1 MAAGLRGIENQI
13 EPPDCLSGNVYNA
26 ENVPHV
32 PKTLNEA
39 IDALANS
46 TLARAALGDEV
57 VEHYL
62 HFYRT
67 EQAAFDQAVTD
78 WERIR
83 YFERI

>member
-1 MAAGLRGIENQI
+1 MAAGLKGIEQQI
-13 EPPDCLSGNVYNA
+13 EPPECLSGNVYNA

-39 IDALANS
+39 IAALETS
-46 TLARAALGDEV
+46 TLARESLGDDV
-57 VEHYL
+57 VDHYL
-62 HFYRT
+62 HFFQT